1 MAYSA
6 WKDVLQ
12 VFLMVT
18 ILQLERPLCAL
29 SSALLVI
36 SIIIII
42 VIVVVVTTII
52 FIK

>member
-36 SIIIII
+36 SIII